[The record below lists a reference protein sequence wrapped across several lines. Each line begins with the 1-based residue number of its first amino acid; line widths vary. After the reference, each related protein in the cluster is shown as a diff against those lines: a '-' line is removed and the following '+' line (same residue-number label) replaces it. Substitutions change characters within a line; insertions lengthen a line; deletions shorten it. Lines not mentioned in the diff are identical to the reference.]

1 MRISDWS
8 SDVCSS
14 DLNRAQVDPHHL
26 LHHGN
31 QDDQAR
37 ALHLPVAAELEP
49 HAALVFA
56 QHLDCADQQYEQ
68 QQDRGVGDHGH
79 GLPPSTSARGS
90 TCSTRPSTARTHNRW
105 PRRTGCPD
113 LARQSSPRTCTRPLS
128 LKSSRATASRPI
140 ISPIPVPTAPF
151 PPRVPPTATPLHP

>member
-37 ALHLPVAAELEP
+37 ALHLPVAAELEH

-90 TCSTRPSTARTHNRW
+90 TCSTRPSTARTQTRW
-105 PRRTGCPD
+105 TRRTGRSEEHTSE
-113 LARQSSPRTCTRPLS
+113 LQSLMRITYALFCMNNNSKL
-128 LKSSRATASRPI
+128 RAQ
-140 ISPIPVPTAPF
+140 
-151 PPRVPPTATPLHP
+151 TPST